1 MDLIVAV
8 DSRWGIGRDSGLL
21 ASVPGDMKF
30 FRETTTGGVVVMG
43 RKTLESMPGGKPLP
57 KRVNIVITRQP
68 DYEAPG
74 AVVVHGREELSEAL
88 KKCGGKKVFIIGGGS
103 VYREFY
109 KDCRRCYVTK
119 LQDDL
124 NADTFIVD
132 LDEDPDFTLVYESP
146 AHEENGIRYTFCT
159 YEKAEK

>member
-8 DSRWGIGRDSGLL
+8 DSRWGIGRDNGLL

-30 FRETTTGGVVVMG
+30 FRETTTGEVVVMG

-74 AVVVHGREELSEAL
+74 AVVVHDREELAEAL
-88 KKCGGKKVFIIGGGS
+88 KEYGGKKVFIIGGGS

-119 LQDDL
+119 LQEDL
-124 NADTFIVD
+124 NADTFMVD
-132 LDEDPDFTLVYESP
+132 LDEDPDFTLVDESP
-146 AHEENGIRYTFCT
+146 VHEDHGIKYTFCT
-159 YEKAEK
+159 YEKTEK